1 MGRIAATFPATS
13 AALRQFGTS
22 KNPWNGS
29 PHLPQSCCMAPGTPT
44 QKLKIEKKTEA
55 KKGKVEKLCSP
66 KFFGGPMGTRSC
78 WTALVYLVTAVVNFL
93 EIAAAAYA
101 PSLAECFPAE
111 KSVPASMIACPE
123 SSLKSARL
131 PARPACG
138 ARRVFRQRPK
148 MLPAARCSILF
159 SSWPPHLLRSVA
171 ELTRHQH
178 IVSEA
183 ACPCCLS
190 DDPASFAPAQTLAI
204 YS

>member
-1 MGRIAATFPATS
+1 MTS
-13 AALRQFGTS
+13 LTKSDPSDPESGVQ
-22 KNPWNGS
+22 
-29 PHLPQSCCMAPGTPT
+29 
-44 QKLKIEKKTEA
+44 
-55 KKGKVEKLCSP
+55 EKLRNCAAP
-66 KFFGGPMGTRSC
+66 IFWGPNGYQVL
-78 WTALVYLVTAVVNFL
+78 LVYLVTAVVNFL

-111 KSVPASMIACPE
+111 KSVPASMLACPE
-123 SSLKSARL
+123 SSLKSARQ
-131 PARPACG
+131 PACG

-159 SSWPPHLLRSVA
+159 SSWPPHLLRPVA

-204 YS
+204 YN